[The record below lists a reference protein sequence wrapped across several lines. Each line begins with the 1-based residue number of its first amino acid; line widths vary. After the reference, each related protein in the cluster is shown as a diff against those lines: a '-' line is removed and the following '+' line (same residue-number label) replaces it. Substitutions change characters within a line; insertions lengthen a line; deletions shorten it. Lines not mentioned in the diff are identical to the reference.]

1 MQRGTRGAVIG
12 VCAVVV
18 AGAAYGGYRMFDS
31 SSAPQAHAAPA
42 APKVATGPLKPAEVH
57 DAATAF
63 LAAWSSGDA
72 AKAAGL
78 TSDSTEASSQLTAF
92 RTQLHATSVKLTAG
106 AAGTGPGTGTSAS
119 TGTSSTGPTTTG
131 TTTTGTTTTAAPS
144 ASTSTGTDPAG
155 TTASV
160 PFTIDAHFSYDGQQS
175 VWNYSSAL
183 TVVREP
189 VTGKPVVE
197 WQPSILDSQL
207 TNGQTLETAQTAPPP
222 MTIEDRR
229 GKALTGTEYPSLAGI
244 LDQLRTRY
252 GTKMH
257 GTPTMAIRVK
267 EADGKPGPVLHTLTQ
282 GKAGQ
287 PLPTTIDSALQAEAE
302 KAVTTEGPDASVVAM
317 QASTGDILA
326 VADNPADGYNK
337 AMLGQYASGSTFKVI
352 TASTLL
358 STGRYTPNT
367 PLACPK
373 TITYGGRTFHNVEGE
388 NFADATTVG
397 ADFAASCN
405 TAFISTA
412 NVLPD
417 GAVESEAKDVFG
429 LGLTWNT
436 GVASWDGRVP
446 AGSGA
451 LKASTYI
458 GQGEVQVNPLN
469 MAAVASTARSGMFH
483 QPVLVPVSV
492 DRRHIAVAPRQL
504 SATVDAEIQQMM
516 VRTARYGTAAP
527 TIGGL
532 SGDVGAKTGT
542 AEVDGQTK
550 PNSWFI
556 AYRGDVAAAAV
567 VPNTGDGYKYAGKIV
582 TAILEAS

>member
-1 MQRGTRGAVIG
+1 MQRGTKGAVLGG
-12 VCAVVV
+12 VCAVLVG
-18 AGAAYGGYRMFDS
+18 GAAWGGWHMYSGMSGDTTA
-31 SSAPQAHAAPA
+31 SSAA
-42 APKVATGPLKPAEVH
+42 APKIATGPLTTQEVRTT
-57 DAATAF
+57 AADF

-72 AKAAGL
+72 VKAAGM
-78 TSDSTEASSQLTAF
+78 TSNAAEASTQLAAF
-92 RTQLHATSVKLTAG
+92 RTDFHATSLTFTDTPPA
-106 AAGTGPGTGTSAS
+106 TGTQ
-119 TGTSSTGPTTTG
+119 
-131 TTTTGTTTTAAPS
+131 
-144 ASTSTGTDPAG
+144 
-155 TTASV
+155 V
-160 PFTIDAHFSYDGQQS
+160 PFSVRAAFAYDGQTS
-175 VWNYSSAL
+175 AWNYASAL
-183 TVVREP
+183 TLSRDTT
-189 VTGKPVVE
+189 TGKPVVD
-197 WQPSILDSQL
+197 WTPSVVYPKL
-207 TNGQTLETAQTAPPP
+207 TAGESLTAAMTAPAP
-222 MTIEDRR
+222 MAVVDRR
-229 GKALTGTEYPSLAGI
+229 GNTLTGTAYPSLAGI
-244 LDQLRTRY
+244 ITQLQTKY

-257 GTPTMAIRVK
+257 GTPSMAIRVK
-267 EADGKPGPVLHTLTQ
+267 TAAGAPGPVLHTLST
-282 GKAGQ
+282 GRAGR
-287 PLPTTIDSALQAEAE
+287 PLGTTIDSTIQAEAE
-302 KAVTTEGPDASVVAM
+302 KAVKTEGPDASVVAL

-326 VADNPADGYNK
+326 VANNPADGYNK

-373 TITYGGRTFHNVEGE
+373 TISYGGRSFHNVEGE

-417 GAVESEAKDVFG
+417 GAVESEAHDVFG

-436 GVASWDGRVP
+436 GVASWDGKVP

-469 MAAVASTARSGMFH
+469 MASVAATAKSGVFH
-483 QPVLVPVSV
+483 QPVLVPVSE
-492 DRRHIAVAPRQL
+492 DPRQLAVAPRQL
-504 SATVDAEIQQMM
+504 SATVDAELQSMM

-527 TIGGL
+527 TIGTL

-556 AYRGDVAAAAV
+556 AFRGDVTAAAV
-567 VPNTGDGYKYAGKIV
+567 VPNTGDGYLYAGKIV